1 MPGTWSVAA
10 VTSKYSTLLEG
21 LQKAVAGKAQILY
34 AKGSNLM
41 YDAQLQKTPVLLP
54 MKPEAAGVTKKC

>member
-41 YDAQLQKTPVLLP
+41 YDAQLQKTPVL
-54 MKPEAAGVTKKC
+54 CR